1 MNVFKINQIAFDS
14 ATLTGKFVTPFYDKQ
29 SNVQPGKLF
38 STLRN
43 PGNSAVF
50 LISFLIYLVGIFPS
64 MVFALPGAPSVQS
77 GSVNIDNVS
86 PEKMNIYQIQGIL

>member
-1 MNVFKINQIAFDS
+1 MNVFKINQMAFGS

-38 STLRN
+38 STLSN

-50 LISFLIYLVGIFPS
+50 L
-64 MVFALPGAPSVQS
+64 
-77 GSVNIDNVS
+77 
-86 PEKMNIYQIQGIL
+86 